1 MDWYKVKRDGLLYSS
16 YGFVNDHNSIYSVII
31 TIICYHYA
39 KTKKVDIK
47 IVRATISMT

>member
-1 MDWYKVKRDGLLYSS
+1 MDWYKVKKDGLLYSS

-39 KTKKVDIK
+39 KTKKIDIK
-47 IVRATISMT
+47 IVRVSMT